1 MKRIIKIK
9 DKNIDKESAIITI
22 KIIVFPIVSFV
33 IMIFGIFFLVG
44 KLNNFRSLPENYR
57 GNTLEYHQEYGI
69 RPDLLIGDFDTLSP
83 EILKKWETQGVPG
96 YLVKDFYIYRKKVLL
111 GFYHYI
117 MLSKKKNGLK
127 IDSGSQYLSTPFN
140 KLIFSY
146 YKNFVPKERPPIV
159 NREDI

>member
-57 GNTLEYHQEYGI
+57 GNTLEYHHEHLTQEGFSYFRKG
-69 RPDLLIGDFDTLSP
+69 
-83 EILKKWETQGVPG
+83 ETQGVPG
-96 YLVKDFYIYRKKVLL
+96 YLIKDFYIYRKKVLL

-146 YKNFVPKERPPIV
+146 YKNFVPKERPPII
-159 NREDI
+159 NREDIQ

>member
-1 MKRIIKIK
+1 M
-9 DKNIDKESAIITI
+9 
-22 KIIVFPIVSFV
+22 
-33 IMIFGIFFLVG
+33 
-44 KLNNFRSLPENYR
+44 
-57 GNTLEYHQEYGI
+57 
-69 RPDLLIGDFDTLSP
+69 
-83 EILKKWETQGVPG
+83 
-96 YLVKDFYIYRKKVLL
+96 

>member
-22 KIIVFPIVSFV
+22 KIVVFPIVSFV

-57 GNTLEYHQEYGI
+57 GNTLEYHHEHLTQEGFSYFRKG
-69 RPDLLIGDFDTLSP
+69 
-83 EILKKWETQGVPG
+83 ETQGVPG

>member
-9 DKNIDKESAIITI
+9 EKNIDKESAIITI
-22 KIIVFPIVSFV
+22 KIIVFSIVSFV

-57 GNTLEYHQEYGI
+57 GNTLEYHHEHLTQEGFSYFRKG
-69 RPDLLIGDFDTLSP
+69 
-83 EILKKWETQGVPG
+83 ETQGVPE
-96 YLVKDFYIYRKKVLL
+96 YLVKDFYIYRKKLLL

-159 NREDI
+159 NREDIQ

>member
-57 GNTLEYHQEYGI
+57 GNTLEYHHEHLTQEGFSYF
-69 RPDLLIGDFDTLSP
+69 RK
-83 EILKKWETQGVPG
+83 EETQGVPG

>member
-9 DKNIDKESAIITI
+9 EKNIDKESAIITI

-57 GNTLEYHQEYGI
+57 GNTLEYHHEHLTQEGFSYFRKG
-69 RPDLLIGDFDTLSP
+69 
-83 EILKKWETQGVPG
+83 ETQGVPG

>member
-9 DKNIDKESAIITI
+9 EKNIDKESAIITI
-22 KIIVFPIVSFV
+22 KIIVFSIVSFV

-57 GNTLEYHQEYGI
+57 GNTLEYHHEHLTQEGFSYFRKG
-69 RPDLLIGDFDTLSP
+69 
-83 EILKKWETQGVPG
+83 ETQGVPE

-159 NREDI
+159 NREDIQ

>member
-1 MKRIIKIK
+1 M
-9 DKNIDKESAIITI
+9 I

-57 GNTLEYHQEYGI
+57 GNTLEYHHEHLTQEGFSYFRKG
-69 RPDLLIGDFDTLSP
+69 
-83 EILKKWETQGVPG
+83 ETQGVPG

>member
-9 DKNIDKESAIITI
+9 EKNIDKESAIITI

-44 KLNNFRSLPENYR
+44 KLNSFRSLPEDYR
-57 GNTLEYHQEYGI
+57 GNTLEYHHEQLTQEGFSYFRKG
-69 RPDLLIGDFDTLSP
+69 
-83 EILKKWETQGVPG
+83 ETQGVPE

-127 IDSGSQYLSTPFN
+127 IDSGGQYLSTPFN

>member
-1 MKRIIKIK
+1 MKEIRKIK
-9 DKNIDKESAIITI
+9 EKNIDKESAIITI

-57 GNTLEYHQEYGI
+57 GNTLEYHHEHLTQEGFSYFRKG
-69 RPDLLIGDFDTLSP
+69 
-83 EILKKWETQGVPG
+83 ETQGVPG

-127 IDSGSQYLSTPFN
+127 IDSGGQYLSTPFN

>member
-1 MKRIIKIK
+1 
-9 DKNIDKESAIITI
+9 
-22 KIIVFPIVSFV
+22 
-33 IMIFGIFFLVG
+33 G
-44 KLNNFRSLPENYR
+44 
-57 GNTLEYHQEYGI
+57 
-69 RPDLLIGDFDTLSP
+69 
-83 EILKKWETQGVPG
+83 ETQRVPE

-159 NREDI
+159 NREDIQ

>member
-9 DKNIDKESAIITI
+9 DKNIDKESAIIMI

-57 GNTLEYHQEYGI
+57 GNTLEYHHEHLTQEGFSYFRKG
-69 RPDLLIGDFDTLSP
+69 
-83 EILKKWETQGVPG
+83 ETQGVPG

-127 IDSGSQYLSTPFN
+127 IDSGGQYLSTPFN

>member
-9 DKNIDKESAIITI
+9 DKNIDKDSAIITI

-57 GNTLEYHQEYGI
+57 GNTLEYHHEHLTQEGFSYFRKG
-69 RPDLLIGDFDTLSP
+69 
-83 EILKKWETQGVPG
+83 ETQGVPG

>member
-1 MKRIIKIK
+1 MNEIRKIK
-9 DKNIDKESAIITI
+9 EKNIDKESAIIAI

-33 IMIFGIFFLVG
+33 IIMFGIFFLVG

-57 GNTLEYHQEYGI
+57 GNTLEYHHEHLTQEGFSYFRKG
-69 RPDLLIGDFDTLSP
+69 
-83 EILKKWETQGVPG
+83 ETQGVPG

-159 NREDI
+159 NRKDIQ

>member
-57 GNTLEYHQEYGI
+57 GNTLEYHHEHLTQEGFSYFRKG
-69 RPDLLIGDFDTLSP
+69 
-83 EILKKWETQGVPG
+83 ETQGVPG
-96 YLVKDFYIYRKKVLL
+96 YLVKDFFIYRKKVLL

>member
-1 MKRIIKIK
+1 MKRIIKKK

-57 GNTLEYHQEYGI
+57 GNTLEYHHEHLTQEGFSYFRKG
-69 RPDLLIGDFDTLSP
+69 
-83 EILKKWETQGVPG
+83 ETQGVPG

>member
-57 GNTLEYHQEYGI
+57 GNTLEYHHEHLTQEGFSYFRKG
-69 RPDLLIGDFDTLSP
+69 
-83 EILKKWETQGVPG
+83 ETQGVPG

-146 YKNFVPKERPPIV
+146 YKNFVLKERPPIV
-159 NREDI
+159 NREDIQ

>member
-44 KLNNFRSLPENYR
+44 KLNNFRSLPENFR
-57 GNTLEYHQEYGI
+57 GNTLEYHHEHLTQEGFSYFRKG
-69 RPDLLIGDFDTLSP
+69 
-83 EILKKWETQGVPG
+83 ETQGVPG

>member
-57 GNTLEYHQEYGI
+57 GNTLEYHHEHLT
-69 RPDLLIGDFDTLSP
+69 RKVFR
-83 EILKKWETQGVPG
+83 ILEKGR
-96 YLVKDFYIYRKKVLL
+96 L
-111 GFYHYI
+111 
-117 MLSKKKNGLK
+117 
-127 IDSGSQYLSTPFN
+127 
-140 KLIFSY
+140 
-146 YKNFVPKERPPIV
+146 
-159 NREDI
+159 REFLDI

>member
-57 GNTLEYHQEYGI
+57 GNTLEYHHEHLTQEGFSYFRKG
-69 RPDLLIGDFDTLSP
+69 
-83 EILKKWETQGVPG
+83 ETPG

>member
-57 GNTLEYHQEYGI
+57 GNTLEYHHEHLTQEGFSYFRKG
-69 RPDLLIGDFDTLSP
+69 
-83 EILKKWETQGVPG
+83 ETRGVPG

>member
-9 DKNIDKESAIITI
+9 EKNIDKEPAIITI
-22 KIIVFPIVSFV
+22 KIIVFSIVSFV

-57 GNTLEYHQEYGI
+57 GNTLEYHHEHLTQEGFSYFRKG
-69 RPDLLIGDFDTLSP
+69 
-83 EILKKWETQGVPG
+83 ETQGVPE

-159 NREDI
+159 NREDIQ

>member
-57 GNTLEYHQEYGI
+57 GNTLEYYHEHLTQEGFSYFRKG
-69 RPDLLIGDFDTLSP
+69 
-83 EILKKWETQGVPG
+83 ETQGVPG

>member
-57 GNTLEYHQEYGI
+57 GNTLEYHHEHLTQEGFSYFRKG
-69 RPDLLIGDFDTLSP
+69 
-83 EILKKWETQGVPG
+83 ETQGVPG

-127 IDSGSQYLSTPFN
+127 IDTGSQYLSTPFN

>member
-33 IMIFGIFFLVG
+33 IIIFGIFFLVG
-44 KLNNFRSLPENYR
+44 KLNNFYSLPENYR
-57 GNTLEYHQEYGI
+57 GNTLEYHHEHLTQEGFSYFRKG
-69 RPDLLIGDFDTLSP
+69 
-83 EILKKWETQGVPG
+83 ETQGVPG

>member
-9 DKNIDKESAIITI
+9 DKNIDKESAIIMI

-57 GNTLEYHQEYGI
+57 GNTLEYHHEHLTQEGFSYFRKG
-69 RPDLLIGDFDTLSP
+69 
-83 EILKKWETQGVPG
+83 ETQGVPG

-146 YKNFVPKERPPIV
+146 YKNFVPKERPPII
-159 NREDI
+159 NREDIQ

>member
-1 MKRIIKIK
+1 MKEIRKIK
-9 DKNIDKESAIITI
+9 EKNIDKESAIIAI

-33 IMIFGIFFLVG
+33 IIMFGIFFLVG
-44 KLNNFRSLPENYR
+44 KLNNFYYLPENYR
-57 GNTLEYHQEYGI
+57 GNTLEYHHEHLTQEGFSYFRKG
-69 RPDLLIGDFDTLSP
+69 
-83 EILKKWETQGVPG
+83 ETQGVPG

-127 IDSGSQYLSTPFN
+127 IDSGGQYLSTPFN

-159 NREDI
+159 NRKDIQ

>member
-57 GNTLEYHQEYGI
+57 GNTLEYHHEHLTQEGFSYFRKG
-69 RPDLLIGDFDTLSP
+69 
-83 EILKKWETQGVPG
+83 ETQGVPG
-96 YLVKDFYIYRKKVLL
+96 YLGKDFYIYRKKVLL

>member
-44 KLNNFRSLPENYR
+44 KLNNFRSLPDNYR
-57 GNTLEYHQEYGI
+57 GNTLEYHHEHLTQEGFSYFRKG
-69 RPDLLIGDFDTLSP
+69 
-83 EILKKWETQGVPG
+83 ETQGVPG

>member
-1 MKRIIKIK
+1 MKRIKKIK

-33 IMIFGIFFLVG
+33 IIIFGIFFLVG

-57 GNTLEYHQEYGI
+57 GNTLEYHHEHLTQEGFSYFRKG
-69 RPDLLIGDFDTLSP
+69 
-83 EILKKWETQGVPG
+83 ETQGVPG

-127 IDSGSQYLSTPFN
+127 IDSGGQYLSTPFN

>member
-44 KLNNFRSLPENYR
+44 KLINFRSLPENYR
-57 GNTLEYHQEYGI
+57 GNTLEYHHEHLTQEGFSYFRKG
-69 RPDLLIGDFDTLSP
+69 
-83 EILKKWETQGVPG
+83 ETQGVPG

-146 YKNFVPKERPPIV
+146 YKNFVTKERPPLV

>member
-57 GNTLEYHQEYGI
+57 GNTLEYHHEHLTQEGFSYFRKG
-69 RPDLLIGDFDTLSP
+69 
-83 EILKKWETQGVPG
+83 ETQGVPG

-159 NREDI
+159 NREDIK

>member
-9 DKNIDKESAIITI
+9 DKNIDKESAIIMI

-57 GNTLEYHQEYGI
+57 GNTLEYHHEHLTQEGFSYFRKG
-69 RPDLLIGDFDTLSP
+69 
-83 EILKKWETQGVPG
+83 ETQGVPG

>member
-33 IMIFGIFFLVG
+33 IIIFGIFFLVG

-57 GNTLEYHQEYGI
+57 GNTLEYHHEHLTQEGFSYFRKG
-69 RPDLLIGDFDTLSP
+69 
-83 EILKKWETQGVPG
+83 ETQGVPG

>member
-57 GNTLEYHQEYGI
+57 GNTLEYHHEHLTQEGFSYFRKG
-69 RPDLLIGDFDTLSP
+69 
-83 EILKKWETQGVPG
+83 ETQGVPG

-159 NREDI
+159 NREDIQ

>member
-1 MKRIIKIK
+1 MKEIRKIK
-9 DKNIDKESAIITI
+9 EKNIDKESAIIAI

-33 IMIFGIFFLVG
+33 IIIFGIFFLVG
-44 KLNNFRSLPENYR
+44 KLNNFYYLPENYR
-57 GNTLEYHQEYGI
+57 GNTLEYHHEHLTQEGFSYFRKG
-69 RPDLLIGDFDTLSP
+69 
-83 EILKKWETQGVPG
+83 ETQGVPG